1 MKKVYLTTNT
11 CVSAASLIFFENIF
25 RNFERKNVSTFS
37 TLSTKLIFNKI
48 IYNFALIQNSTF
60 FYKSAILTVFS
71 TFFYDFYTLIV
82 KTIFQNAINQ
92 HCRKLFCCR
101 KCRRV
106 ECVCPTN
113 INAQKQVARKRT
125 NLNTFAR

>member
-60 FYKSAILTVFS
+60 FYKTPILTDSS

-113 INAQKQVARKRT
+113 INTVT
-125 NLNTFAR
+125 SSLNNLNTFAR

>member
-48 IYNFALIQNSTF
+48 IYIFALIQNSTF
-60 FYKSAILTVFS
+60 FYKTPILTDSS
-71 TFFYDFYTLIV
+71 TFFYDFYTLIRKQLLQIADYV
-82 KTIFQNAINQ
+82 C
-92 HCRKLFCCR
+92 CRKMKACR
-101 KCRRV
+101 KCRTG
-106 ECVCPTN
+106 ECVFKTN
-113 INAQKQVARKRT
+113 INTVTSILT
-125 NLNTFAR
+125 NPNTFAR